1 MAETIIVT
9 DPKEEILKATG
20 MSLKKKG
27 YDIRVLNIKDKW
39 RSDHYNPLKYIRKL
53 PKEAFLLDLDSDESR
68 QDIVQELMDEGRN
81 IAEDDVM
88 NLINGGVVG
97 LVGGVLFA
105 LGWQRDDA
113 EGKSRGLMALMAGF
127 MLIAIAQAP
136 DIFGL

>member
-88 NLINGGVVG
+88 NLINTIMENTKSETIESNTGDPFWEKAEMVF
-97 LVGGVLFA
+97 LQALF
-105 LGWQRDDA
+105 L
-113 EGKSRGLMALMAGF
+113 S
-127 MLIAIAQAP
+127 LIHI
-136 DIFGL
+136 

>member
-1 MAETIIVT
+1 
-9 DPKEEILKATG
+9 

-88 NLINGGVVG
+88 NLINTIMENTKSETIESNTGDPFWERQNGILTG
-97 LVGGVLFA
+97 IVLLCDFQ
-105 LGWQRDDA
+105 LSNRRTKFQKNHGTD
-113 EGKSRGLMALMAGF
+113 S
-127 MLIAIAQAP
+127 
-136 DIFGL
+136 